1 MINSFRDNSLLLVV
15 IVIAT
20 ILRLYNLSNIP
31 PGLTWDEAA
40 LGYNA
45 YSILLTGK
53 DEYGTP
59 LPLNLKSF
67 GDYKPAI
74 YIYLTIPFV
83 AILGLNELAVRL
95 PSAIAGIGL
104 VYIIYLLTYEISKDK
119 NLSGVTALLISISP
133 LAIQFSRPAY
143 EANLALFLN
152 IFGLYLFIKSINK
165 KYLLPL
171 SIFIFGLSTLTYQSS
186 RLFIPLLLI
195 GIFIF
200 FKNVIK
206 FDKYTKLSLGILSIF
221 VVILVLS
228 VFIDGQSNRIS
239 ALNYFAYKRS
249 TEQVSLIQKE
259 DGLKGISFDL
269 LHGEW
274 FAYVRGLFERYL
286 IYFSPKLLF
295 IQGDYNPRFRVPDL
309 GILSYYSLLFIP
321 VGLLYLLKSQDRR
334 LKLILYWLLIAPM
347 PAVLSRDLISSIR
360 ALNLLLPLAVMDGIG
375 LYLLINFAKNSTLYI
390 KYIAFTF
397 ISLLIIVNLSIF
409 LDRYFIHMPKEY
421 SQGWLYGYKETMQS
435 MEKIKFSKDYN
446 KVVVTDYYGQPY
458 IYYLFYSKYP
468 PEKYQEQ
475 AVLDQSGVD
484 VGTVRGVD
492 NIEFRHVYWPV
503 DRGAKN
509 TLFIATTEELP
520 DKDLLPFPDYNILKD
535 TYFLDGTHAFR
546 MVETR

>member
-1 MINSFRDNSLLLVV
+1 MINCLKNNSLLWV
-15 IVIAT
+15 IIFIAA

-74 YIYLTIPFV
+74 YTYLTIPFV

-95 PSAIAGIGL
+95 PSAIFGIGI
-104 VYIIYLLTYEISKDK
+104 VYIIYLLTYEIFK
-119 NLSGVTALLISISP
+119 NEKLSGVIALLTAISP
-133 LAIQFSRPAY
+133 LAIQFSRPSY

-152 IFGLYLFIKSINK
+152 ILGLYLFIKGLKNK
-165 KYLLPL
+165 FLLLL
-171 SIFIFGLSTLTYQSS
+171 SAFIFGLSTLTYQSS

-195 GIFIF
+195 GIFIL
-200 FKNVIK
+200 FKDVIK
-206 FDKYTKLSLGILSIF
+206 FDKYTKLSLSILSIF
-221 VVILVLS
+221 MVILVLT
-228 VFIDGQSNRIS
+228 VFIGGQSNRIS

-259 DGLKGISFDL
+259 DRLRDIGFAL

-274 FAYVRGLFERYL
+274 FAYTRGLFERYL

-321 VGLLYLLKSQDRR
+321 IGLINILKSHN
-334 LKLILYWLLIAPM
+334 KKVKIILYWLMIAPI

-360 ALNLLLPLAVMDGIG
+360 ALNLVLPLTIMDGIG
-375 LYLLINFAKNSTLYI
+375 LYLLINFAKNSTMYI
-390 KYIAFTF
+390 KYITFTF
-397 ISLLIIVNLSIF
+397 ISLLIIVNLAIF

-421 SQGWLYGYKETMQS
+421 SQGWLYGYREAINLLNREINKYS
-435 MEKIKFSKDYN
+435 

-458 IYYLFYSKYP
+458 IYYLFHSKYP
-468 PEKYQEQ
+468 PERYQQQ
-475 AVLDQSGVD
+475 AILDQSGVD
-484 VGTVRGVD
+484 VGTVRKVD
-492 NIEFRHVYWPV
+492 DIEFRHVYWPV
-503 DRGAKN
+503 DRGEKN
-509 TLFIATTEELP
+509 SLFIASLEELP
-520 DKDLLPFPDYNILKD
+520 DKDVIPFPEYKILKD
-535 TYFLDGTHAFR
+535 IYFLDRTHAFR
-546 MVETR
+546 IVETK

>member
-1 MINSFRDNSLLLVV
+1 MINFLKNNSLLWV
-15 IVIAT
+15 IIFIAA

-53 DEYGTP
+53 DEYGIP

-74 YIYLTIPFV
+74 YTYLTIPFV
-83 AILGLNELAVRL
+83 AILGLNELSVRL

-104 VYIIYLLTYEISKDK
+104 VYIIYLLTYEILRNK
-119 NLSGVTALLISISP
+119 NLSIATAFLVAISP
-133 LAIQFSRPAY
+133 LAIQFSRVAY

-152 IFGLYLFIKSINK
+152 ILGLYLFIKGLEN

-171 SIFIFGLSTLTYQSS
+171 SAFIFGLSTLTYQSS

-200 FKNVIK
+200 FKGIIK
-206 FDKYTKLSLGILSIF
+206 FDKYTKLSLGILLIF
-221 VVILVLS
+221 VMISGLTIL
-228 VFIDGQSNRIS
+228 INGQSNRLS
-239 ALNYFAYKRS
+239 TLNFFAYKRS
-249 TEQVSLIQKE
+249 TEQISLIQKE

-309 GILSYYSLLFIP
+309 GVLSYYSLLFIP
-321 VGLLYLLKSQDRR
+321 IGLISILKSQNKK
-334 LKLILYWLLIAPM
+334 LKIILYWLMIAPI
-347 PAVLSRDLISSIR
+347 PSVLSRDLISSIR
-360 ALNLLLPLAVMDGIG
+360 ALNLLLPLTIMEGMG
-375 LYLLINFAKNSTLYI
+375 LYFLLLYAKNYNFYI
-390 KYIAFTF
+390 KSIIYIFV
-397 ISLLIIVNLSIF
+397 SLLIIVNLTIY
-409 LDRYFIHMPKEY
+409 LDRYFIHMPKSY
-421 SQGWLYGYKETMQS
+421 SQGWLYGYREAINLLNREINKYS
-435 MEKIKFSKDYN
+435 

-468 PEKYQEQ
+468 PDGYHKQ
-475 AVLDQSGVD
+475 AILDQSGVD
-484 VGTVRGVD
+484 VGTVR
-492 NIEFRHVYWPV
+492 NINNIAFRHIYWPV
-503 DRGAKN
+503 DRGEKN
-509 TLFIATTEELP
+509 TLFIATKEELP
-520 DKDLLPFPDYNILKD
+520 DKDILPFSNYHILQD